1 MSTGRTSTASVTAG
15 LLPLAVPTAAVGVLA
30 VLVAAALQGSTGALG
45 AAAGAALVLTSF
57 ASTHLVL
64 DRTRQLPAEL
74 TLVVALGLYVLKV
87 VLLAVVFVLLEAA
100 GLLGDPLHR
109 AALALTVI
117 CCTLVWTAAE
127 IRAAVTTRQPLLDL
141 AGATGSTPRSTR

>member
-1 MSTGRTSTASVTAG
+1 MSTGRTSTAPVTAG

-30 VLVAAALQGSTGALG
+30 VVVASALRGSTGALG

-64 DRTRQLPAEL
+64 DRTRHLPAEL